1 MAEMENKT
9 GENRSQEIIGE
20 CLIIRIIG
28 GTIRI
33 IGGII
38 RVTRE
43 KIRIIEETILIIEET
58 IRIIEEITE
67 IIVGSSSSVDQVNK
81 IPIGNF
87 QLLFTS

>member
-38 RVTRE
+38 RVTRG
-43 KIRIIEETILIIEET
+43 KIRIIEET
-58 IRIIEEITE
+58 IRIIEEIPE
-67 IIVGSSSSVDQVNK
+67 IIVGIISSSVDQVNK

>member
-38 RVTRE
+38 PVTRE
-43 KIRIIEETILIIEET
+43 KVRIIEETIL
-58 IRIIEEITE
+58 IIEEITE

-81 IPIGNF
+81 IPIGHF
-87 QLLFTS
+87 QLFFTS

>member
-38 RVTRE
+38 PVTRE
-43 KIRIIEETILIIEET
+43 KVRIIEETIL
-58 IRIIEEITE
+58 IIEEITE

-87 QLLFTS
+87 QIYLNS

>member
-38 RVTRE
+38 PVTRE
-43 KIRIIEETILIIEET
+43 KVRIIEETIL
-58 IRIIEEITE
+58 IIEEITE